1 MKILI
6 DIDHPAHVHFFARP
20 IRLLQSEGHDILVTS
35 RRKDIALELLDELG
49 VPHEPLSAAAS
60 GLAGFARELI
70 ARDLALIR
78 VVRHFGAERM
88 AEIGGTFIAHA
99 SLFTRVP
106 SLVFY
111 DTENAVLQNAITY
124 PFASRVLVPRCYQGW
139 TPRNRT
145 LRYAGYHELS

>member
-6 DIDHPAHVHFFARP
+6 DIGHPAHVHFFARP
-20 IRLLQSEGHDILVTS
+20 IRLLQAEGHDILVTS

-70 ARDLALIR
+70 SRDRALIR
-78 VVRHFGAERM
+78 VVRRFGAERM

-111 DTENAVLQNAITY
+111 DTENAVLQNAIT
-124 PFASRVLVPRCYQGW
+124 
-139 TPRNRT
+139 
-145 LRYAGYHELS
+145 